1 MSGSS
6 QSPIAAKSRL
16 CFFAAALLS
25 IASLAPGQTPT
36 QSTSTQ
42 SFDDIS
48 HAAQQAYDAQHD
60 DDAARLF
67 AEAVKLKP
75 DWAEGWWAIGM
86 IDYQHNLYPECR
98 DALGHMVALQ
108 TSAAPGFALLG
119 LCEFRTK
126 QYDLSFQHLKKAHV
140 LIPATEASGQLMNI
154 ANYHLAMLLTQQGAF
169 EFAQRFYG
177 EDVKVGDNADIMF
190 AAGLPALRLAMLPS
204 EVPKDQHDVVAMA
217 GKTFWSTITHPPE
230 QVEAD
235 FKALVAAYPS
245 FPNVHYFYGTY
256 LAVHHPE
263 QSVTEFLAE
272 LKVQPDSVPA
282 RVQLA
287 LHFINVQKPADAL
300 KYAREAVELS
310 PESVGAQLA
319 LAEALKAG
327 GDDQGALAAYQ
338 TAEKLDP
345 DSATVR
351 LYLVN
356 AYRAVGRTDDM
367 RREKEEFDRLK
378 KAEQGWP

>member
-1 MSGSS
+1 
-6 QSPIAAKSRL
+6 
-16 CFFAAALLS
+16 
-25 IASLAPGQTPT
+25 
-36 QSTSTQ
+36 
-42 SFDDIS
+42 
-48 HAAQQAYDAQHD
+48 
-60 DDAARLF
+60 
-67 AEAVKLKP
+67 
-75 DWAEGWWAIGM
+75 
-86 IDYQHNLYPECR
+86 
-98 DALGHMVALQ
+98 
-108 TSAAPGFALLG
+108 
-119 LCEFRTK
+119 
-126 QYDLSFQHLKKAHV
+126 
-140 LIPATEASGQLMNI
+140 
-154 ANYHLAMLLTQQGAF
+154 
-169 EFAQRFYG
+169 
-177 EDVKVGDNADIMF
+177 MF

-356 AYRAVGRTDDM
+356 AYRAVGRKGRIRSPQKGGAGLALSSLLDP
-367 RREKEEFDRLK
+367 RLFGSSSPDLQEIRSTAQELK
-378 KAEQGWP
+378 PQLSFLCHIFNSVCSAYIERLRFCRSSSVFAGFLGPKSPPNAPYQNRKLLVSFLFS